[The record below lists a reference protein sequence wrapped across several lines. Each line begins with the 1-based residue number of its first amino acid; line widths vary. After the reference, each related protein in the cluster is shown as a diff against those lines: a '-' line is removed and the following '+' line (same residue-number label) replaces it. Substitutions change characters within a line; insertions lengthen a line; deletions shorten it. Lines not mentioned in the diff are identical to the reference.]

1 MSFKL
6 TAKSNLDLTGEKVYL
21 KVLDKKYADEYLKLT
36 YDMDPDSRLF
46 TATHTFF
53 NVTQIENYLEEIS
66 TDNSRIDFLI
76 FDKESTNIV
85 GEVVLNDINRKD
97 RRCSLRIGIF
107 NKSNF
112 SKGYGTEAIILALNY
127 GFGMFNLHKIYLDV
141 LNFNDRGLHVY
152 EKIGFIKEGVL
163 REDIYFNHRYYDVIM
178 MSILEDEFKERYL
191 NLDNK

>member
-36 YDMDPDSRLF
+36 CDMDSDSRLF
-46 TATHTFF
+46 TGTHTFF
-53 NVTQIENYLEEIS
+53 NVTQIENYLEDIS

-76 FDKESTNIV
+76 FDKESTDIV

-97 RRCSLRIGIF
+97 RRCNLRVGIF
-107 NKSNF
+107 NKNNF

-141 LNFNDRGLHVY
+141 LNFNDRGVHVY

-178 MSILEDEFKERYL
+178 MSILENEFKERYL
-191 NLDNK
+191 DLDNK

>member
-36 YDMDPDSRLF
+36 CDMDSDSRLF
-46 TATHTFF
+46 TGTHTFF
-53 NVTQIENYLEEIS
+53 NVTQIENYLEDIS

-76 FDKESTNIV
+76 FDKESTDIV

-97 RRCSLRIGIF
+97 RRCNLRIGIF
-107 NKSNF
+107 NKNNF

-141 LNFNDRGLHVY
+141 LNFNDRGVHVY

-178 MSILEDEFKERYL
+178 MSILENEFKERYL
-191 NLDNK
+191 SLDNK